1 MTNYNILEGAVM
13 RQAVQLSPLRCV
25 LHIRQTSSFF
35 SGGGGGFGDARHP
48 AGPAV
53 VMQAVQDVPAGFKGS
68 TLSCDGASIRM
79 GTDET
84 VCRGVMDS
92 GGHYSAAGLMMRFGG

>member
-35 SGGGGGFGDARHP
+35 SGGFFGDTRHP

-53 VMQAVQDVPAGFKGS
+53 VMPAVQDLPAGFKGPTRS
-68 TLSCDGASIRM
+68 RDGAPARM
-79 GTDET
+79 GSDEI
-84 VCRGVMDS
+84 VCGGVMDS
-92 GGHYSAAGLMMRFGG
+92 RGRYSAAGLMLRFGG